1 MNFRVVTEEGSTAQA
16 GVHYEALKDNYIFPA
31 HQPATVLPVV
41 ILKKGEELDHKTVL
55 LKLRLETTTDLDVAL
70 PEKCYVRLLVTNQL
84 LKPAYWDVSPL
95 PIYFGAY
102 SQVKHLKCIEIMGH
116 DFPLTQGELVNY
128 GGVQAYTYWM
138 RAGRAVCNYYASHIE
153 YDEKGNLITTWEP
166 L

>member
-1 MNFRVVTEEGSTAQA
+1 M
-16 GVHYEALKDNYIFPA
+16 
-31 HQPATVLPVV
+31 
-41 ILKKGEELDHKTVL
+41 
-55 LKLRLETTTDLDVAL
+55 
-70 PEKCYVRLLVTNQL
+70 VTNQL